1 MRAPTIALGVAAMF
15 ASLLAV
21 GCVSAR
27 RDSGARDAE
36 RSRLTREPARFG
48 ARSDVLTLAELI
60 ESRATSTGEAVRRV
74 RPEFLR
80 PTSLASPSGVVTVL
94 AVVYVNDAY
103 AGGPDMLST
112 IPLGAIE
119 EIRFVTAAQA
129 HDHWGSSCTCR
140 GGVIHVRTKR

>member
-1 MRAPTIALGVAAMF
+1 MRERAFSLGIPGLFALMVAP
-15 ASLLAV
+15 
-21 GCVSAR
+21 GCVTPPRQSAR
-27 RDSGARDAE
+27 PDAPRSAAGAE
-36 RSRLTREPARFG
+36 TSRVG
-48 ARSDVLTLAELI
+48 ARSDVVTPAELM
-60 ESRATSTGEAVRRV
+60 ESRATSTGEAVRRL

-80 PTSLASPSGVVTVL
+80 PTSMATPTGVVSVL
-94 AVVYVNDAY
+94 AVVYVNNAY

-129 HDHWGSSCTCR
+129 HDEWGSSCTCR